1 MKTQELRQNL
11 KESIDRLSPERL
23 LVAADF
29 LAYLAEREKNESAIE
44 LLKIPGF
51 IEALKEER
59 SSLITEFRRQKIVEI
74 LEKIASSNVFADIS
88 DPVEWQRELRQDR
101 PLPGR
106 DE

>member
-1 MKTQELRQNL
+1 MQTQELRQNL
-11 KESIDRLSPERL
+11 KQSIDRLSPERL

-29 LAYLAEREKNESAIE
+29 LAYLAEREKNEATIK

-51 IEALKEER
+51 LEALQEDR
-59 SSLITEFRRQKIVEI
+59 AVFSPDFRRQKIIKI
-74 LEKIASSNVFADIS
+74 LEKIAASNVFADIS
-88 DPVEWQRELRQDR
+88 NPVEWQRDLRQDR